1 METSDN
7 CFVIMPFKE
16 PLNGYYKK
24 ILIPAIKKSNLKA
37 IRADEVYGTMAIIKD
52 IVSQIKKSRLIIADL
67 TWRNPNVAYEL
78 GIAHAFGKPVI
89 IIVQDIN
96 DVPFDLKHIR
106 IIKYDTTMVKWD
118 MILKDKIIKTI
129 SEVLTKPKESIAFEV
144 DNPDVVNDSI
154 RNLLLNTYSN
164 FKGITSSR
172 DYFHFDGLKNCTVEK
187 VRYVV
192 AKSDITHLM
201 MDTYIS
207 KKGKIEIIKANDI
220 DKKKDI
226 EIVNYEEY
234 ENGRSFFLLFDEVKK
249 KGSSFNYSI
258 TFFAQNYLSDLIEK
272 GLDYRRVSPLQKMKF
287 DTINETYYFPNND
300 LFKDLKV
307 EIENHPNP
315 KMKGKIIDFR
325 IEKEYKIFDIVHD
338 SLSNFYSEI
347 IIKFT
352 L

>member
-1 METSDN
+1 MEASDN

-24 ILIPAIKKSNLKA
+24 ILVPAIKKSNLKA
-37 IRADEVYGTMAIIKD
+37 IRADEVYGTRAIIKD

-67 TWRNPNVAYEL
+67 TWRNPNVVYEL

-96 DVPFDLKHIR
+96 DVPFDLKHLR

-144 DNPDVVNDSI
+144 DNPDMVNDSI

-201 MDTYIS
+201 MDAYIS

-220 DKKKDI
+220 DKKKEI

-234 ENGRSFFLLFDEVKK
+234 ENGRSFFLLFEEVKK
-249 KGSSFNYSI
+249 
-258 TFFAQNYLSDLIEK
+258 
-272 GLDYRRVSPLQKMKF
+272 
-287 DTINETYYFPNND
+287 
-300 LFKDLKV
+300 
-307 EIENHPNP
+307 
-315 KMKGKIIDFR
+315 
-325 IEKEYKIFDIVHD
+325 
-338 SLSNFYSEI
+338 
-347 IIKFT
+347 
-352 L
+352 